1 MSNHYDY
8 KKLRSCGKDVFISD
22 QVVIKHPNLV
32 SIGNHVVIDFGFYI
46 DTAAELG
53 DYIHI
58 GPYVSVLGG
67 EKGLIKIDHFSTV
80 GAGARLICVDSTL
93 VGGPDMTWSA
103 APEFAAM
110 VNTSP
115 IHFNPFVSIGPNAVI
130 MPGTILPTG
139 SMISAGSV
147 SSQKE
152 GKEWGIY
159 NGNPAEFISYRER
172 SHLIKLAKELGYN
185 IQD

>member
-8 KKLRSCGKDVFISD
+8 KKLKSCGKDVFISD

-32 SIGNHVVIDFGFYI
+32 SIGNHVVIDFGFYM

-67 EKGLIKIDHFSTV
+67 EKGLLIMEHFCTV
-80 GAGARLICVDSTL
+80 GSGARLMCVDPAVS
-93 VGGPDMTWSA
+93 GRPDMTWSE
-103 APEFAAM
+103 APEYTAM
-110 VNTSP
+110 STSP

-130 MPGTILPTG
+130 MPGTTLPIG
-139 SMISAGSV
+139 SMIAAGSV
-147 SSQKE
+147 SSQKK
-152 GKEWGIY
+152 GKPWGVY
-159 NGNPAEFISYRER
+159 KGNPAEFISYRER
-172 SHLIKLAKELGYN
+172 AHIIKLAKKLGYN